1 MTTSKSFTKSRLVA
15 EIARTNGLSKAV
27 VGRML
32 DQLTAIAYR
41 EAENGFV
48 IPGVCKL
55 KVVRKKASRHRNPF
69 TGKLLLIGERK
80 AVKIVPLKKAKMAI
94 APNKDVTVQVVD
106 DLTLLDMSVAKPG
119 SAEGAPVPAQTP
131 AAAPTPAP
139 VEAPGSGTRLP
150 DSEDGQVVF
159 PCPECGSMIA
169 APPKSAGKKGDCPFC
184 KASLTVPQRK
194 PDVKPDKQVL
204 AGKVEA
210 PGSDFV
216 AFVCQACGQEIEAP
230 VDMVGMSVECPTC
243 GTGLTVP
250 IANAPKAPPPKTA
263 ASPTKPKA
271 DVSSM
276 TIRIDL
282 SDLQ

>member
-1 MTTSKSFTKSRLVA
+1 MTTSKSFTKSRLIS
-15 EIARTNGLSKAV
+15 EIAKDNGLSKAI

-32 DQLTAIAYR
+32 DQLTAIAYC

-48 IPGVCKL
+48 IPGICKL
-55 KVVRKKASRHRNPF
+55 KVVAKKASRHRNPF

-80 AVKIVPLKKAKMAI
+80 AVKIVPLKRAKMAI
-94 APNKDVTVQVVD
+94 APNKDVTVQIID
-106 DLTLLDMSVAKPG
+106 DLTPLDLNVAKPEPAAPSPG
-119 SAEGAPVPAQTP
+119 ATPPAVSPASGDAPV
-131 AAAPTPAP
+131 
-139 VEAPGSGTRLP
+139 SGARLP
-150 DSEDGQVVF
+150 EGEDGQVVF

-184 KASLTVPQRK
+184 KAALTVPQWK
-194 PDVKPDKQVL
+194 PEVKPDKQVL
-204 AGKVEA
+204 AGKPDAQVT
-210 PGSDFV
+210 DFMT
-216 AFVCQACGQEIEAP
+216 FVCQACGQEIEAP
-230 VDMVGMSVECPTC
+230 ADMVGMSVECPTC

-250 IANAPKAPPPKTA
+250 IANAPKPPPKKTSGTPNA
-263 ASPTKPKA
+263 TKP

>member
-1 MTTSKSFTKSRLVA
+1 MKISKSFTKSRLIS
-15 EIARTNGLSKAV
+15 EIAKGNGLSKAI

-48 IPGVCKL
+48 IPGICKL
-55 KVVRKKASRHRNPF
+55 KVVAKKASRHRNPF

-80 AVKIVPLKKAKMAI
+80 AVKIVPLKRAKTAI
-94 APNKDVTVQVVD
+94 APNKDVTVQIID
-106 DLTLLDMSVAKPG
+106 DLTPLDLNAAKP
-119 SAEGAPVPAQTP
+119 EF
-131 AAAPTPAP
+131 AAPAPA
-139 VEAPGSGTRLP
+139 VSAASGDAPASGTRLP
-150 DSEDGQVVF
+150 EGEDGQVVF

-184 KASLTVPQRK
+184 KAALTVPQRN

-204 AGKVEA
+204 EGQSEA
-210 PGSDFV
+210 QVTDFM

-250 IANAPKAPPPKTA
+250 IANAPKPPPQKTSA
-263 ASPTKPKA
+263 TPNATKP